1 MPNSQRDPMSEAPHE
16 RRDRTTD
23 DDLNREDITPGE
35 RDTEQERGYHE
46 PGKGQSGPT
55 DPDSAFSDVDR
66 DDTVDE

>member
-1 MPNSQRDPMSEAPHE
+1 MPDSQRDPRNEAPQE
-16 RRDRTTD
+16 RRDRPTD
-23 DDLNREDITPGE
+23 DDLNREDITPDE
-35 RDTEQERGYHE
+35 PDTERERGYHA